1 MMELRLV
8 PDFAGW
14 FRWFF
19 HGYEAYRDSLEAAPG
34 LEPRFMGVLPYNNWL
49 FFFIVIIPAA
59 VFNTLVIW
67 RWVTGMREPRWVQ
80 KAPGAVQH
88 PSWLSMIRGTTV
100 EAVKTGDMCRKCVW
114 CTRGRRV
121 DDVCVGMS
129 NVSVPVSLWARG
141 WLLAVHSSFLPL
153 VPTCHYM

>member
-1 MMELRLV
+1 MLELRLV

-19 HGYEAYRDSLEAAPG
+19 HGYEAYRDALEAAPG

-59 VFNTLVIW
+59 VFNSLVIW

-80 KAPGAVQH
+80 KAPGAVRH

-100 EAVKTGDMCRKCVW
+100 EAVKTGDMCRKCVVW
-114 CTRGRRV
+114 CTCGRRV
-121 DDVCVGMS
+121 DDVCRPAQLVGLC
-129 NVSVPVSLWARG
+129 VSVSLCLCVSVSLWARG
-141 WLLAVHSSFLPL
+141 WIESWVL
-153 VPTCHYM
+153 